1 MKKLVWLLVL
11 AGLAYGGYYLY
22 EIGYF
27 DSFLQSFDN
36 TVTRTADFATD
47 KAVKEA
53 NY

>member
-1 MKKLVWLLVL
+1 MNKLMWLLIL
-11 AGLAYGGYYLY
+11 GGLAYGGYHLY
-22 EIGYF
+22 ENGYF
-27 DSFLQSFDN
+27 DSFLESFDN

>member
-1 MKKLVWLLVL
+1 MKKLMWLLVL
-11 AGLAYGGYYLY
+11 GGLAYGGYYLY
-22 EIGYF
+22 ESGYF

-47 KAVKEA
+47 KAIKEA